1 MDLVPSQKISRPTE
15 NDIEAVNPV
24 NKQAYIETLS
34 ARLLSTSCFKL
45 EIALRKKPSCRE
57 VFVEVGEL
65 GDVGLGEE
73 ARVSSPG
80 ALVVG
85 SRLVDMV
92 GVVDLWDTL
101 AFRMM

>member
-1 MDLVPSQKISRPTE
+1 M
-15 NDIEAVNPV
+15 
-24 NKQAYIETLS
+24 
-34 ARLLSTSCFKL
+34 
-45 EIALRKKPSCRE
+45 
-57 VFVEVGEL
+57 GEL